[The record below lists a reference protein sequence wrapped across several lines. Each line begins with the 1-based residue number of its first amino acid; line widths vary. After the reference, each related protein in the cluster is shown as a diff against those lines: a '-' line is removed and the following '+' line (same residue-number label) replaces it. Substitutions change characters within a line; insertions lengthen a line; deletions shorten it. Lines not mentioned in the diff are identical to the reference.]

1 MKLTVMTADEQILS
15 LDVDPDESV
24 SLPSTPPSS
33 TSPHLDLDGQ
43 QTEAA
48 PPG

>member
-24 SLPSTPPSS
+24 SLPPAPLFYFPPSRS
-33 TSPHLDLDGQ
+33 
-43 QTEAA
+43 
-48 PPG
+48 